1 MIAVLLSPLYILVT
15 LYLLR
20 WNLWWFS
27 ACGSFFRK
35 KWFRILYSTLFLFIS
50 LSLVFAFFIRE
61 PSLKWFFKHLSNYW
75 LGTLLYITLAVVISD
90 LIRVILLRCGRVNK
104 IKLHSRKTFV
114 LCGGIVIAII
124 LSLSAYGIV
133 HARHLKIKQY
143 DITIDKT
150 CKTGDLRVVLIADL
164 HMGYSIG
171 HRYVEHMAEKV
182 NALEPDLICI
192 AGDIF
197 DNDYDALDDPK
208 AITCALQSLKS
219 TYGTYACWGNHDIDE
234 KILAGFTF
242 GSKKDLTDDV
252 RMAKLLGEAGITL
265 LNDETVC
272 VDNAFYLSGRKDPD
286 RVKKIEHTR
295 KTPEEI
301 TSGLDPEKPILVMD
315 HQPGQLGELA
325 SAGVDVQLSGHTH
338 DGQLFPGNLLIH
350 LFWENPYG
358 LERKGSMYSVV
369 TSGVGIWG
377 PDMRIGT
384 DSEIVEIDVHFEH
397 SPE

>member
-27 ACGSFFRK
+27 ACGAFFRK
-35 KWFRILYSTLFLFIS
+35 KWFRIFYSVFFLFIS
-50 LSLVFAFFIRE
+50 LSLVIAFFIRE

-75 LGTLLYITLAVVISD
+75 LGTLLYIALAVIIGD
-90 LIRVILLRCGRVNK
+90 LIRVILLHCDRVNK
-104 IKLHSRKTFV
+104 IKLHSRKTF
-114 LCGGIVIAII
+114 LISGGIVIAII
-124 LSLSAYGIV
+124 LSLSTCGIL
-133 HARHLKIKQY
+133 HARDLKIKQY

-150 CKTGDLRVVLIADL
+150 CEAGDLKVVLIADL

-171 HRYVEHMAEKV
+171 HRYIERMAEEI

-208 AITCALQSLKS
+208 AITAALKSMKS
-219 TYGTYACWGNHDIDE
+219 TYGTYACWGNHDISE

-242 GSKKDLTDDV
+242 GSKKDLTDDA
-252 RMAKLLGEAGITL
+252 RMADLLTAAGITL

-272 VDNAFYLSGRKDPD
+272 IDGAFYLAGRKDID
-286 RVKKIEHTR
+286 RIKKIEHTR
-295 KTPEEI
+295 KTPEEL
-301 TSGLDPEKPILVMD
+301 TAGLDPAKPILVLE
-315 HQPGQLGELA
+315 HQPKQLDELA
-325 SAGVDVQLSGHTH
+325 AAGADAQLCGHTH
-338 DGQLFPGNLLIH
+338 NGQMFPGNLLIRF
-350 LFWENPYG
+350 FWNNPYG
-358 LERKGSMYSVV
+358 LEKHGTMYSIV

-377 PDMRIGT
+377 PDMRVGT
-384 DSEIVEIDVHFEH
+384 DSEIVEIHMRFKQQN
-397 SPE
+397 

>member
-1 MIAVLLSPLYILVT
+1 MIAVFLSPLYILVT

-27 ACGSFFRK
+27 ACGAFFRR
-35 KWFRILYSTLFLFIS
+35 KWFRILYSAFFLFIS
-50 LSLVFAFFIRE
+50 LSLVIAFFIRE

-75 LGTLLYITLAVVISD
+75 LGTLLYITLAVVLSD
-90 LIRVILLRCGRVNK
+90 IIRIVLLHCSRVNK

-114 LCGGIVIAII
+114 ICGGLVIAVI
-124 LSLSAYGIV
+124 LSLSTYGII
-133 HARHLKIKQY
+133 HARDLKIRQY
-143 DITIDKT
+143 DISINKS
-150 CKTGDLRVVLIADL
+150 CETGDLKVVLIADL

-171 HRYVEHMAEKV
+171 HRYIEHMVEKI

-197 DNDYDALDDPK
+197 DNDYDALDDPE
-208 AITCALQSLKS
+208 AITAAL
-219 TYGTYACWGNHDIDE
+219 

-242 GSKKDLTDDV
+242 GSKKDLTDDI
-252 RMAKLLGEAGITL
+252 RMAKLLDEAGISL
-265 LNDETVC
+265 LNDESVC
-272 VDNAFYLSGRKDPD
+272 IEDSFYLAGRRDID

-295 KTPEEI
+295 KTPEEL
-301 TSGLDPEKPILVMD
+301 TEGLDLTKPLLVMD
-315 HQPGQLGELA
+315 HQPRQLDELA
-325 SAGVDVQLSGHTH
+325 AAGADAQLSGHTH
-338 DGQLFPGNLLIH
+338 NGQLFPGNLLIH

-358 LERKGSMYSVV
+358 LEKIGNMYSIV

-384 DSEIVEIDVHFEH
+384 DSEIVEINVHFQ
-397 SPE
+397 

>member
-27 ACGSFFRK
+27 ACGAFFRK
-35 KWFRILYSTLFLFIS
+35 KWFRIVYSGFFLFIS
-50 LSLVFAFFIRE
+50 LSLVIAFFIRE

-75 LGTLLYITLAVVISD
+75 LGTLLYITLAVAVSD
-90 LIRVILLRCGRVNK
+90 LIRVILLHCGRVNK
-104 IKLHSRKTFV
+104 IKLRSRKTFV
-114 LCGGIVIAII
+114 LCGGIVIAVI

-133 HARHLKIKQY
+133 HARTLKIRRY
-143 DITIDKT
+143 DIAIDKA
-150 CKTGDLRVVLIADL
+150 CRAGDLKVVLIADL

-171 HRYVEHMAEKV
+171 YRYIEHMAEKI

-197 DNDYDALDDPK
+197 DNDYDALDDPD
-208 AITCALQSLKS
+208 AITAALKNLKS

-242 GSKKDLTDDV
+242 GSEKDLTDDV
-252 RMAKLLGEAGITL
+252 RMAELLDEAGIVL

-272 VDNAFYLSGRKDPD
+272 IADSFYLAGRRDPD

-301 TSGLDPEKPILVMD
+301 TLGLELSKPVLVMD
-315 HQPGQLGELA
+315 HQPKELDELA
-325 SAGVDVQLSGHTH
+325 AAGVDAQLSGHTH

-358 LERKGSMYSVV
+358 LEKRGDMYSIV

-384 DSEIVEIDVHFEH
+384 DSEIVEIDMHFN
-397 SPE
+397 

>member
-1 MIAVLLSPLYILVT
+1 MIAVFLSPLYILVT

-27 ACGSFFRK
+27 ACGAFFRR
-35 KWFRILYSTLFLFIS
+35 KWFRILYSAFFLFIS
-50 LSLVFAFFIRE
+50 LSLVIAFFIRE

-75 LGTLLYITLAVVISD
+75 LGTLLYITLAVVLSD
-90 LIRVILLRCGRVNK
+90 IIRIVLLHCSRVNK

-114 LCGGIVIAII
+114 ICGGLVIAVI
-124 LSLSAYGIV
+124 LSLSTYGII
-133 HARHLKIKQY
+133 HARDLKIRQY
-143 DITIDKT
+143 DISINKS
-150 CKTGDLRVVLIADL
+150 CETGDLKVVLIADL

-171 HRYVEHMAEKV
+171 HRYIEHMVEKI

-197 DNDYDALDDPK
+197 DNDYDALDDPE
-208 AITCALQSLKS
+208 AITAALKSLNS

-242 GSKKDLTDDV
+242 GSKKDLTDDI
-252 RMAKLLGEAGITL
+252 RMAKLLDEAGISL
-265 LNDETVC
+265 LNDESVC
-272 VDNAFYLSGRKDPD
+272 IEDSFYLAGRRDID

-295 KTPEEI
+295 KTPEEL
-301 TSGLDPEKPILVMD
+301 TEGLDLTKPLLVMD
-315 HQPGQLGELA
+315 HQPRQLDELA
-325 SAGVDVQLSGHTH
+325 AAGAEAQLSGHTH
-338 DGQLFPGNLLIH
+338 NGQLFPGNLLIH

-358 LERKGSMYSVV
+358 LEKIGNMYSIV

-384 DSEIVEIDVHFEH
+384 DSEIVEINVHFQ
-397 SPE
+397 

>member
-35 KWFRILYSTLFLFIS
+35 KWFRISYSILFLFIS
-50 LSLVFAFFIRE
+50 LSLVVAFFIRE

-75 LGTLLYITLAVVISD
+75 LGTLLYITLAVIVSD
-90 LIRVILLRCGRVNK
+90 LVRVILLHCDRVNK
-104 IKLHSRKTFV
+104 IKLHSRKTF
-114 LCGGIVIAII
+114 LISGGIVIAII
-124 LSLSAYGIV
+124 LSLSTYGII
-133 HARHLKIKQY
+133 HARNLKLTQY
-143 DITIDKT
+143 DITIDKP
-150 CKTGDLRVVLIADL
+150 CKTGDLKIVLIADL
-164 HMGYSIG
+164 HMGYSID
-171 HRYVEHMAEKV
+171 HSYIEHMVEKI

-197 DNDYDALDDPK
+197 DNDYDALDDPA
-208 AITCALQSLKS
+208 AITAAFKSMKS
-219 TYGTYACWGNHDIDE
+219 TYGIYACWGNHDIDE

-242 GSKKDLTDDV
+242 GSSKELTDDA
-252 RMAKLLGEAGITL
+252 RMANLLKEAGITL
-265 LNDETVC
+265 LNDEIVC
-272 VDNAFYLSGRKDPD
+272 IDDAFYLAGRKDID

-295 KTPEEI
+295 KTPAEL
-301 TSGLDPEKPILVMD
+301 TAGLDLKKPLLVLE
-315 HQPGQLGELA
+315 HQPKQLDELA
-325 SAGVDVQLSGHTH
+325 VAGADVQLCGHTH
-338 DGQLFPGNLLIH
+338 NGQLFPGNLLIK

-358 LERKGSMYSVV
+358 LEKRGSMYSIV

-384 DSEIVEIDVHFEH
+384 DSEIVEIQVHFQ
-397 SPE
+397 